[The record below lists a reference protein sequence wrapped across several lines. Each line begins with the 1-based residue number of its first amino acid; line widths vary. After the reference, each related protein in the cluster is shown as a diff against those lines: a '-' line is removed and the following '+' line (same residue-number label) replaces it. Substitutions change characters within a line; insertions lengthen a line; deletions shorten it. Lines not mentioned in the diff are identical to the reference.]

1 MDKNLEKLS
10 LADRVTAIKLMTNNN
25 ILLIYKGD
33 NGDALFYFETK
44 STFKNYLHFYSG
56 SDKRITYTTSTLPYP
71 SVDIFEYLI
80 ENTNT
85 PSSNVKT
92 FTDFKEKIDNKLN
105 ESAKRVNPECFLLA
119 TFAYS
124 FLSLNNDEKEKAINY
139 FYDVV
144 VKREGKVR
152 DKRFFS
158 IISMIDECEYAKTT
172 FIKKHGGD
180 NFYDLRSDFSISE
193 FNNLTKTQFYF
204 DLMVRKCFDNCGM
217 LHQYYF
223 DETDERFK
231 NLPLDLF
238 YKVATN
244 YPNYI
249 KFEYIY
255 DRNEY
260 FENYEKNKEYIPFKY
275 LSQDPY
281 YSLFLKKIK
290 EKLGENAGYHFAIDV
305 FNKTLSVSNL
315 IRLYENY
322 GAEETVNQQVLRLL
336 NTPNTKTVYKI
347 LTNNKVTKT
356 SLNSLDKK
364 TLNLMVKYVKNSV
377 NKDVFA
383 DFLESNIDR
392 IAKRKDGHKEIVD
405 YLLLLYQVSPIDYQ
419 KLLLRSDIKSYANNS
434 TRIREFML
442 REMINS
448 NTLDKLKL
456 KEYKE

>member
-193 FNNLTKTQFYF
+193 FSNF
-204 DLMVRKCFDNCGM
+204 
-217 LHQYYF
+217 
-223 DETDERFK
+223 
-231 NLPLDLF
+231 
-238 YKVATN
+238 
-244 YPNYI
+244 I
-249 KFEYIY
+249 KQI
-255 DRNEY
+255 
-260 FENYEKNKEYIPFKY
+260 
-275 LSQDPY
+275 
-281 YSLFLKKIK
+281 
-290 EKLGENAGYHFAIDV
+290 
-305 FNKTLSVSNL
+305 
-315 IRLYENY
+315 
-322 GAEETVNQQVLRLL
+322 
-336 NTPNTKTVYKI
+336 
-347 LTNNKVTKT
+347 
-356 SLNSLDKK
+356 
-364 TLNLMVKYVKNSV
+364 
-377 NKDVFA
+377 
-383 DFLESNIDR
+383 
-392 IAKRKDGHKEIVD
+392 
-405 YLLLLYQVSPIDYQ
+405 
-419 KLLLRSDIKSYANNS
+419 
-434 TRIREFML
+434 
-442 REMINS
+442 
-448 NTLDKLKL
+448 
-456 KEYKE
+456 